1 MEMLSK
7 RAQNMLS
14 KRVQSII
21 DSYRERLSKK
31 LKEGKLG
38 DTSYSYS
45 EEEKQEFSEN
55 AKLALNSLMKEGL
68 L

>member
-1 MEMLSK
+1 MLSK

-14 KRVQSII
+14 KRAQSII
-21 DSYRERLSKK
+21 DSSRERLSKE

-45 EEEKQEFSEN
+45 EEEKQEFIEN
-55 AKLALNSLMKEGL
+55 AELALYSLYKEGL